1 MADFHTI
8 IEADLTLAL
17 PSGVGRVV
25 ATDITKAIQ
34 SGGKSVVRALEQ
46 QAIGAGVSLVNS
58 LLGAGGAVGGT
69 VSSESTGQGFDITA
83 FRNHFSNYHEVA
95 KTDKF
100 DVSITIPQQVADGS
114 GYGMR
119 ELALQCEVS
128 ELPGRDISLIE
139 YRHYGFTKRIPH
151 INQYNHITF
160 TFFCTGDMI
169 EKKLFDRWMDLMIP
183 AQTGL
188 VNYAE
193 DDSGLPVYESDIVL
207 NQYTNSGALS
217 YSVTLV
223 SALPTTVAALGQSW
237 ADDSVHRLSVTFAYL
252 KWTSNQ
258 TIMGTNQTSSPIND
272 IQTNF
277 SNFSPKESN
286 AAAAVNQQFGQHA
299 GVDNQFNNNP
309 GIGS

>member
-8 IEADLTLAL
+8 IDADLTLAL
-17 PSGVGRVV
+17 PSGVGAVV
-25 ATDITKAIQ
+25 VGDVTKALQ
-34 SGGKSVVRALEQ
+34 SGVKSVIPALEK
-46 QAIGAGVSLVNS
+46 QAVGAGLSLAES
-58 LLGAGGAVGGT
+58 LLGVGGGPGGT
-69 VSSESTGQGFDITA
+69 VSSESYGQGFDITA
-83 FRNHFSNYHEVA
+83 FRNHFSNHNEVS

-100 DVSITIPQQVADGS
+100 DVSIAIPQQVSDTS

-160 TFFCTGDMI
+160 TFFCTGDLV
-169 EKKLFDRWMDLMIP
+169 EKKLFDRWMDLMVP

-193 DDSGLPVYESDIVL
+193 DDSGIPVYESDIIL
-207 NQYTNSGALS
+207 NQYTNSGALA

-223 SALPTTVAALGQSW
+223 SALPTSVAALGQSW

-258 TIMGTNQTSSPIND
+258 TTMGTNQSSSPIND
-272 IQTNF
+272 IINNF
-277 SNFSPKESN
+277 ANISPVLNKALSGLQPSIPKPLVPVLSSIEKL
-286 AAAAVNQQFGQHA
+286 
-299 GVDNQFNNNP
+299 
-309 GIGS
+309 I